1 MFHHPRSLHLGT
13 LLLSTALFSLGCEKY
28 VGAPRASIE
37 GIEQGT
43 LADPK
48 APLRI
53 LFDRAIDPAT
63 LKLKVVRL
71 VTDPEGLLGDEDSD
85 EKTELDIVYSF
96 DASEKFPN
104 KGGKG
109 TVDEAGTAISIVPKD
124 PWPIAEKLAV
134 LIEPGLSDAEGSRT
148 YIARERLALTY
159 LVKLNCAPSADFVT
173 GPYFFLGNVTQPI
186 GTQVQLWAWIDV
198 VPETGEFRAAF
209 VNGDRNRDP
218 ARCKPLGLN
227 CTADEACRT
236 IPTPA
241 CVAPSEK
248 AASMDEYV
256 DFIPNYTPPTGYSFQ
271 TPGCVDGQSGA
282 KTFFVNLPVDIVVES
297 PAVKLTGTV
306 LTATVEKGADGVVR
320 GGGSIIADKAFLG
333 IAESGKAEG
342 TISVRSVPIGEEPKS
357 LKKPD
362 APAP

>member
-173 GPYFFLGNVTQPI
+173 RQRHAAHRDAGPALGMDRRGPRDGGVQGGVRQRRSQPRP
-186 GTQVQLWAWIDV
+186 GSLQ
-198 VPETGEFRAAF
+198 AA
-209 VNGDRNRDP
+209 R
-218 ARCKPLGLN
+218 
-227 CTADEACRT
+227 
-236 IPTPA
+236 
-241 CVAPSEK
+241 SE
-248 AASMDEYV
+248 
-256 DFIPNYTPPTGYSFQ
+256 
-271 TPGCVDGQSGA
+271 
-282 KTFFVNLPVDIVVES
+282 LH
-297 PAVKLTGTV
+297 
-306 LTATVEKGADGVVR
+306 R
-320 GGGSIIADKAFLG
+320 
-333 IAESGKAEG
+333 
-342 TISVRSVPIGEEPKS
+342 R
-357 LKKPD
+357 
-362 APAP
+362 